1 MSDELSYLGLGLA
14 IGKRFPWILLRKKND
29 RKWPEVLDGVSAV
42 IYETYKELSESL
54 DTAVKEFARETT
66 PSQKKMDETSGIAI
80 LSFWL
85 QLDDWIEEQNA
96 KNLDPKSKIIGSLK
110 LIRSLGIGVV
120 DKYIIPPSS
129 LTLGLIAHVML

>member
-1 MSDELSYLGLGLA
+1 MARCS
-14 IGKRFPWILLRKKND
+14 
-29 RKWPEVLDGVSAV
+29 DGVSAV

-96 KNLDPKSKIIGSLK
+96 KKLRPKEQNYWHPKANSLSRY
-110 LIRSLGIGVV
+110 RSSRQI
-120 DKYIIPPSS
+120 YNSP
-129 LTLGLIAHVML
+129 